1 MRWRRF
7 SRLAPR
13 SPPLWWQQ
21 GWPRQRAGSV
31 AEAEFLAPLGE
42 LLMPGMPIG
51 DMFRNFKSP
60 AGWGGNY
67 LEPDLTAFGLL
78 KEKDAALFVEY
89 DGYYRHATREGMKK
103 DLLKNA
109 ALLDFAPPGSFVVR
123 IGHQGRSQLNESV
136 LWVRVKPWRR
146 GDRLS
151 LMKALKNTL
160 EETVPRL
167 KHALCPSVQSC
178 LEAHLAKKASH
189 VTSQSVQDFCKAAID
204 EGKGNTTDEIVSHLN
219 AEGFAHG
226 DVHRLQRAVGGG
238 VSIKRTLQPRLQW
251 LLDLGL
257 TKGQV
262 AKALATHPP
271 ILGYSIERNLNP
283 TIHWFLELGLTQSQ
297 VVKAVATYPS
307 ILGLSIEQNLNPTI
321 HWFLD
326 LGLTRGQVAKA
337 VATHPPILGYSIE
350 RNLNPTVHWFL
361 DLGLTKGQ
369 VAKALAT
376 HPPILGYSIERN
388 LNPTIHWFLD
398 LGLTQSQ
405 VVKAVATC
413 PSILGLSIERNLNPT
428 IHWFLDLGLTRSQVA
443 KAVARYPRILSYSV
457 EQNFKPT
464 VQWFLDLGLT
474 KSQVARVIAD
484 FPSILGLSVDNRSCK
499 VKLLQSFLTTR
510 GATELI
516 AQWPLILAYS
526 QQRLEDRLHILAGQN
541 SLAKVI
547 SAMVLTDEAFHKR
560 FLAQKQCHF
569 EWEDPC

>member
-1 MRWRRF
+1 MLRCLWGVQWRRF
-7 SRLAPR
+7 SRLAPK
-13 SPPLWWQQ
+13 SPPLRWQR

-31 AEAEFLAPLGE
+31 AEAELLAPLGE
-42 LLMPGMPIG
+42 FLMPGMPLEE
-51 DMFRNFKSP
+51 MFRSFKSP
-60 AGWGGNY
+60 AGWGGHS

-204 EGKGNTTDEIVSHLN
+204 KGKGNTTDEIVSHLN

-226 DVHRLQRAVGGG
+226 DVHRLQRVVRGG

-262 AKALATHPP
+262 AKAVARYPR

-283 TIHWFLELGLTQSQ
+283 T
-297 VVKAVATYPS
+297 V
-307 ILGLSIEQNLNPTI
+307 

-326 LGLTRGQVAKA
+326 LGLTKGQVAKA
-337 VATHPPILGYSIE
+337 LATHPPILGYSIE

-413 PSILGLSIERNLNPT
+413 PSILGLSIEQNLDST

-474 KSQVARVIAD
+474 KSQVARVVAD
-484 FPSILGLSVDNRSCK
+484 FPSILGLSIDNRSCK
-499 VKLLQSFLTTR
+499 VKLLESFLTTR

-526 QQRLEDRLHILAGQN
+526 QQRLENRLHILAGQD

-547 SAMVLTDEAFHKR
+547 SAMVLTDERFHKR
-560 FLAQKQCHF
+560 FLVQK
-569 EWEDPC
+569 